1 MRMPRIDP
9 LVRRLRGAALAT
21 AAALLA
27 SLAAC
32 GPTQP
37 PTFEKAASQVTDDLM
52 SQTQK
57 LPAFIARIERAV
69 TQAPAP
75 PTYAVVIDPM
85 LDTTTGEQTTATTLL
100 EQRVVGRIKARFE
113 GFEMLPFQA
122 ANLSRAK
129 YLLTGTMT
137 RVPSQKTRK
146 VLRIDLALMELRSGS
161 VVAQATTLAR
171 EDQLDHTP
179 LPYYKD
185 SPVLMKDKVIEGYVR
200 STVTPAGQKADAY
213 YLARIGAASQIHEAT
228 ALYNA
233 ERYQEA
239 LGQYRNAMTTP
250 QGEQLRTLSGIYL
263 SNVRLGRMADAE
275 KAFAQ
280 VVALGF
286 AYNELGVK
294 LLFNPGST
302 EFWADPKISGPYAM
316 WLRQIARQTIAANVC
331 LNIVGHTSSSGPAAA
346 NDALSLRR
354 AAYVRQRLIGET
366 AALGPRTRA
375 TGKGFSENIVGSGTD
390 NAIDVLDRRV
400 EFKIIPCS

>member
-1 MRMPRIDP
+1 MRTARIAP
-9 LVRRLRGAALAT
+9 LVRRLRCAA

-27 SLAAC
+27 GLAAC
-32 GPTQP
+32 GPTP
-37 PTFEKAASQVTDDLM
+37 PPGFEKAASQVTDDLL

-57 LPAFIARIERAV
+57 LPGFIAKIERAI
-69 TQAPAP
+69 TSTPAP
-75 PTYAVVIDPM
+75 PTHAIVIDPM
-85 LDTTTGEQTTATTLL
+85 LDTKTGEQTTATTLL

-122 ANLSRAK
+122 ANLSRSK
-129 YLLTGTMT
+129 YLLTGTLT
-137 RVPSQKTRK
+137 RVPTQKTRK
-146 VLRIDLALMELRSGS
+146 VLRIDLALTELRSGS
-161 VVAQATTLAR
+161 VIAQATTLAS

-200 STVTPAGQKADAY
+200 STVTPAGQKADPY
-213 YLARIGAASQIHEAT
+213 YLVRIAAASQIQEAT
-228 ALYNA
+228 SLYNA

-239 LGQYRNAMTTP
+239 LGQYRNALTKP
-250 QGEQLRTLSGIYL
+250 HGEQLRTLSGIYL

-302 EFWADPKISGPYAM
+302 EFWSDPKISGTYAM
-316 WLRQIARQTIAANVC
+316 WLRQIARESMAANVC
-331 LNIVGHTSSSGPAAA
+331 LNIVGHTSSSGPAAS

-354 AAYVRQRLIGET
+354 ATYVRQRLTGEL

-375 TGKGFSENIVGSGTD
+375 TGAGFSENIVGSGTD